1 MSPMERLPIELD
13 EPVKRIFFTIQD
25 HKAMPFLEIAA
36 TTGIRGDELEEAV
49 TTLAKEKLVTVSK
62 PNDLFDSIIS
72 ISGKYF

>member
-1 MSPMERLPIELD
+1 MERLPIELD

-25 HKAMPFLEIAA
+25 HKAMAFLEIAA